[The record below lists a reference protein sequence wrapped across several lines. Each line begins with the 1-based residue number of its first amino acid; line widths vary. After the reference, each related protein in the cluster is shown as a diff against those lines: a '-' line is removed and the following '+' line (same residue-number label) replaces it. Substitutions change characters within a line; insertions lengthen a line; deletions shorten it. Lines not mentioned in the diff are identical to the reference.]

1 MTPTDPSFGDANDR
15 DGDDAPSRSQRKRD
29 AEALQKLGER
39 LAELG
44 DSQLDDL
51 GLPAELLDSIRRIRT
66 MRRGGGLRRERQ
78 RIGKLMRQID
88 TTRIEAVLANKDAER
103 RNSARRFHRLEELR
117 DRLLEGDESAQKEL
131 AELTDADTAT
141 EAQRLARHAHEEA
154 IRGQPPAAARALFRL
169 IRDRVEGE

>member
-15 DGDDAPSRSQRKRD
+15 DGDDAPSRSQRKRE
-29 AEALQKLGER
+29 AEARQKLGER

-44 DSQLDDL
+44 DAQLDEL
-51 GLPAELLDSIRRIRT
+51 GLPAELLASVRRIRT

-78 RIGKLMRQID
+78 RIGKLMRRID

-117 DRLLEGDESAQKEL
+117 DRLLEGDNKALQEITD
-131 AELTDADTAT
+131 LTDRETAD
-141 EAQRLARHAHEEA
+141 EARRLARHAHEEA

-169 IRDRVEGE
+169 IRDRVEGK